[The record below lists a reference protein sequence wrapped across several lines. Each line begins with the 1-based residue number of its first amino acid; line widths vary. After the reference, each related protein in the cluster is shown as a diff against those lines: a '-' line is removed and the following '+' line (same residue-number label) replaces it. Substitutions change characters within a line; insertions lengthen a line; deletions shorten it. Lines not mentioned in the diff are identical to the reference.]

1 MATDE
6 TNDTAT
12 IDSTATMSIDEVREL
27 TTEIIRECN
36 RIIVGKKDIL
46 SNVLVAM
53 LANGHVIL
61 EGVPGLAKTYM
72 ARTYASILG
81 CAFKRIQLTV
91 DTLPSDLLGSN
102 VFNQR
107 TGEFWFR
114 KGPVFSNL
122 VLADEINR
130 CPPKSQSALLEV
142 MEERQVSLEG
152 VTRKLPK
159 PFLIIATQ
167 NPVEQEGTYPL
178 PEAQKDRFLMHVNIG
193 YPDKAS
199 EIEVIRLVR
208 GEKSGKIEESEGVEI
223 SQDLIF
229 AARDEIAKVKSSE
242 VVEQYI
248 VDLVFATRYPEKYDE
263 TLDSYIDIGVSPRA
277 SLGLDICS
285 RVYAWL
291 QGRDHTTPEDVRAV
305 VHDIFRHRITA
316 SYEAQSE
323 RVSNDDIIDTILGLV
338 ALPA

>member
-6 TNDTAT
+6 TNETAT
-12 IDSTATMSIDEVREL
+12 VDSTATMSIDEVREL
-27 TTEIIRECN
+27 STEIIRECN

-178 PEAQKDRFLMHVNIG
+178 PEAQLDRFMFRLILD
-193 YPDKAS
+193 YPTEEEEA
-199 EIEVIRLVR
+199 EIVRRKHLGEATDLRILSDPATLVRMQNTCQTVFLEEDIIHYIRDIVIR
-208 GEKSGKIEESEGVEI
+208 
-223 SQDLIF
+223 
-229 AARDEIAKVKSSE
+229 
-242 VVEQYI
+242 
-248 VDLVFATRYPEKYDE
+248 TRNDPQI
-263 TLDSYIDIGVSPRA
+263 LLGGSPRA
-277 SLGLDICS
+277 SLVLMSASKTRAAMD
-285 RVYAWL
+285 
-291 QGRDHTTPEDVRAV
+291 GRDYVIPEDVRKLTIATLN
-305 VHDIFRHRITA
+305 HRLMLKP
-316 SYEAQSE
+316 EAELEGLTVE
-323 RVSNDDIIDTILGLV
+323 RVVSKILGEV
-338 ALPA
+338 DCPR

>member
-178 PEAQKDRFLMHVNIG
+178 PEAQLDRFMFRLILD
-193 YPDKAS
+193 YPTVEEEA
-199 EIEVIRLVR
+199 EIVRRKHLGEATDLRILSDPATLVRMQNTCQTVFLEEDIINYIRDIVIR
-208 GEKSGKIEESEGVEI
+208 
-223 SQDLIF
+223 
-229 AARDEIAKVKSSE
+229 
-242 VVEQYI
+242 
-248 VDLVFATRYPEKYDE
+248 TRNDPQI
-263 TLDSYIDIGVSPRA
+263 LLGGSPRA
-277 SLGLDICS
+277 SLVLMNAS
-285 RVYAWL
+285 KTRAAMA
-291 QGRDHTTPEDVRAV
+291 GRDYVIPEDVRKLTVATLN
-305 VHDIFRHRITA
+305 HRLMLKP
-316 SYEAQSE
+316 EAELEGLTVE
-323 RVSNDDIIDTILGLV
+323 RVVSKILGEV
-338 ALPA
+338 DCPR

>member
-6 TNDTAT
+6 TNETAT
-12 IDSTATMSIDEVREL
+12 VDSTATMSIDEVREL

-178 PEAQKDRFLMHVNIG
+178 PEAQLDRFMFRLILDYPTEDEEAEIVRRKHLGEATDLNILSD
-193 YPDKAS
+193 PAS
-199 EIEVIRLVR
+199 MVRMQNTCQTVFIEEDIIHYIRDIVIR
-208 GEKSGKIEESEGVEI
+208 
-223 SQDLIF
+223 
-229 AARDEIAKVKSSE
+229 
-242 VVEQYI
+242 
-248 VDLVFATRYPEKYDE
+248 TRNDPQI
-263 TLDSYIDIGVSPRA
+263 LLGGSPRA
-277 SLGLDICS
+277 SIVLMNAS
-285 RVYAWL
+285 KTRAAMA
-291 QGRDHTTPEDVRAV
+291 GRDYVIPEDVRKLTVATLN
-305 VHDIFRHRITA
+305 HRLMLKP
-316 SYEAQSE
+316 EAELEGLTVE
-323 RVSNDDIIDTILGLV
+323 RVVSKILGEV
-338 ALPA
+338 DCPR

>member
-1 MATDE
+1 
-6 TNDTAT
+6 
-12 IDSTATMSIDEVREL
+12 
-27 TTEIIRECN
+27 
-36 RIIVGKKDIL
+36 
-46 SNVLVAM
+46 
-53 LANGHVIL
+53 HVIL

-178 PEAQKDRFLMHVNIG
+178 PEAQLDRFMFRLILD
-193 YPDKAS
+193 YPTEDEEA
-199 EIEVIRLVR
+199 EIVRRKHLGEATDLRILSDPATLVRMQNTCQTVFLEEDIINYIRDIVIR
-208 GEKSGKIEESEGVEI
+208 
-223 SQDLIF
+223 
-229 AARDEIAKVKSSE
+229 
-242 VVEQYI
+242 
-248 VDLVFATRYPEKYDE
+248 TRNDPQI
-263 TLDSYIDIGVSPRA
+263 LLGGSPRA
-277 SLGLDICS
+277 SLVLMNAS
-285 RVYAWL
+285 KTRAAMA
-291 QGRDHTTPEDVRAV
+291 GRDYVIPEDVRKLT
-305 VHDIFRHRITA
+305 IETLNHRLILKP
-316 SYEAQSE
+316 EAELEGLTVE
-323 RVSNDDIIDTILGLV
+323 RVVSKILGEV
-338 ALPA
+338 DCPR

>member
-6 TNDTAT
+6 TNETAT
-12 IDSTATMSIDEVREL
+12 VDSTATMSIDEVREL

-81 CAFKRIQLTV
+81 CDFKRIQLTV

-178 PEAQKDRFLMHVNIG
+178 PEAQLDRFMFRLILD
-193 YPDKAS
+193 YPTVEEEA
-199 EIEVIRLVR
+199 EIVRRKHLGEATDLRILSDPATLVRMQNTCQTVFLEEDIIHYIRDIVIR
-208 GEKSGKIEESEGVEI
+208 
-223 SQDLIF
+223 
-229 AARDEIAKVKSSE
+229 
-242 VVEQYI
+242 
-248 VDLVFATRYPEKYDE
+248 TRNDPQI
-263 TLDSYIDIGVSPRA
+263 LLGGSPRA
-277 SLGLDICS
+277 SLVLMNAS
-285 RVYAWL
+285 KTRAAMA
-291 QGRDHTTPEDVRAV
+291 GRDYVIPEDVRKLT
-305 VHDIFRHRITA
+305 IETLNHRLILKP
-316 SYEAQSE
+316 EAELEGLSVE
-323 RVSNDDIIDTILGLV
+323 RVVSKILGEV
-338 ALPA
+338 DCPR

>member
-6 TNDTAT
+6 TNETAT
-12 IDSTATMSIDEVREL
+12 VDSTATMSIDEVREL

-178 PEAQKDRFLMHVNIG
+178 PEAQLDRFMFRLILG
-193 YPDKAS
+193 YPTEEEEA
-199 EIEVIRLVR
+199 EIVRRKHLGEATDLRILSDPATLVRMQNTCQTVFLEEDIINYIRDIVIR
-208 GEKSGKIEESEGVEI
+208 
-223 SQDLIF
+223 
-229 AARDEIAKVKSSE
+229 
-242 VVEQYI
+242 
-248 VDLVFATRYPEKYDE
+248 TRNDPQI
-263 TLDSYIDIGVSPRA
+263 LLGGSPRA
-277 SLGLDICS
+277 SLVLMNAS
-285 RVYAWL
+285 KTRAAMA
-291 QGRDHTTPEDVRAV
+291 GRDYVIPEDVRKLTVATLN
-305 VHDIFRHRITA
+305 HRLILKP
-316 SYEAQSE
+316 EAELEGLTVE
-323 RVSNDDIIDTILGLV
+323 RVVSKILGEV
-338 ALPA
+338 DCPR